1 MLALAIGL
9 ALLAGAARA
18 DWKKDYDRG
27 LKAIEAGQWAEAEA
41 AFRAALADDP
51 EPNARKRF
59 QGVVMKVY
67 VPHHYAGVAAW
78 RRGDC
83 AAALNYWSHG
93 PTSAV
98 VATQAELQ
106 AVKAKGSAEC
116 NQKLAAAAKPTAPVA
131 TAPPPTPPV
140 TAAKPTAPAPTAPAA
155 TAATTPASTKP
166 SPPPTATVAAP
177 PKPVPTPAPPVS
189 TPAPSAL
196 VTAVEAYLAGRYA
209 AVAQLDPAT
218 LADGRAKAQGF
229 LLRAASRYTLAQLA
243 DGDPA
248 QLEQARR
255 DVRAARSA
263 NASLSPDETA
273 FSPRFRAF
281 WRETR

>member
-9 ALLAGAARA
+9 TLCAGVARA

-131 TAPPPTPPV
+131 TAPPPTPPA
-140 TAAKPTAPAPTAPAA
+140 TAPKPTAPVATAPAA
-155 TAATTPASTKP
+155 TTTTTPASTKP

-196 VTAVEAYLAGRYA
+196 VSAVEAYLAGRYA